1 MAVTPNL
8 GLASPL
14 ASAVSGWIARLKAD
28 LNLIDQ
34 AFAGLAGGGAN
45 LLINPGLELDQ
56 RAGGPYS
63 GHGAYA
69 LDRWQIVYGGAVTLA
84 VSRETGVVDALS
96 SQSAKC
102 VFALGAGTIGTLEQQ
117 IERWAA
123 YLGHTVTFRARVKCS
138 TPNAARVFLG
148 ENVGDSSRSG
158 YHTSGGGW
166 ETLTVTRALDAAGTA
181 LRCGLYLTA
190 DCTAYI
196 DNASLVLGSTPLP
209 YAPLS
214 DSEDLR
220 RCQRYYEVQGWLSSG
235 GGAGHPV
242 VHGSAG
248 AGAEVVR
255 NSFTWAVP
263 KGGLPTVGVAGTWGL
278 VNATGPT
285 VAAANQSGYA
295 LAIAATAAGQC
306 EAAPNSAGDVVTGEW
321 SP

>member
-45 LLINPGLELDQ
+45 LLINGGLELDQ

-63 GHGAYA
+63 GHGTRT
-69 LDRWQIVYGGAVTLA
+69 LDGWQIVYGGAVTLT
-84 VSRETGVVDALS
+84 VTRETGVVDAMS
-96 SQSAKC
+96 AQSAKC
-102 VFALGAGTIGTLEQQ
+102 VFTLGAGSIGTLKQSVEG
-117 IERWAA
+117 WALYKGATVTARLRAKCSTAGAARA
-123 YLGHTVTFRARVKCS
+123 YLGD
-138 TPNAARVFLG
+138 G
-148 ENVGDSSRSG
+148 VGDSSRSAFHSG
-158 YHTSGGGW
+158 GGGW
-166 ETLTVTRALDAAGTA
+166 ETLTVTRALDPAATE
-181 LRCGLYLTA
+181 LTCGLYLTA